1 MGLKEVFTDYEAFE
15 TAVAED
21 LRVQRRRANIS
32 IKEMSERIGLHQN
45 TIGKCERHEF
55 GLGLDILFG
64 YAKVLGRPLASF
76 FNRLESKVKPEGNP
90 VAELTGEEMIL
101 YSQMLQSLFTMF
113 AEKGIKLSG
122 ESSFDATRLVATAII
137 EQRQELS

>member
-1 MGLKEVFTDYEAFE
+1 MGLKEVFDDYEAYE

-32 IKEMSERIGLHQN
+32 LKEMSEKIGLHAN
-45 TIGKCERHEF
+45 TIAKCERHEF
-55 GLGLDILFG
+55 GLGLDLLFG
-64 YAKVLGRPLASF
+64 YAKVLGRPLISF
-76 FNRLESKVKPEGNP
+76 LNRMEPRVKLEGNP
-90 VAELTGEEMIL
+90 VAELSEEEMIL
-101 YSQMLQSLFTMF
+101 YSQILQSLFTMF

-137 EQRQELS
+137 EQRQE

>member
-1 MGLKEVFTDYEAFE
+1 MGLKEVFDDYEAYE

-32 IKEMSERIGLHQN
+32 LKEMSERIGLHAN
-45 TIGKCERHEF
+45 TIAKCERHEF

-76 FNRLESKVKPEGNP
+76 FNRLESRVKPEGNP